1 MNEFGKR
8 TDEELAELLYGS
20 RTSGSKL
27 PPTEGSGPVT
37 EEEPEAAGE
46 PEAAIEGDPE
56 VEELVEPE
64 EADDE
69 GEWRENADG
78 SALRFVRKTGATD
91 LIDQD
96 GPLMEFL
103 EKDTDR
109 LDDELKEKER
119 QAEENWRKI

>member
-1 MNEFGKR
+1 MNEFGRR

-20 RTSGSKL
+20 RKPESKL
-27 PPTEGSGPVT
+27 PPAGTPEPVA
-37 EEEPEAAGE
+37 EEEPEAA
-46 PEAAIEGDPE
+46 AEGDPE
-56 VEELVEPE
+56 VEELE
-64 EADDE
+64 ENPGEGADDE

-103 EKDTDR
+103 EKDIDR
-109 LDDELKEKER
+109 LEAAQIEEEKKVEKNLKNLS
-119 QAEENWRKI
+119 EE